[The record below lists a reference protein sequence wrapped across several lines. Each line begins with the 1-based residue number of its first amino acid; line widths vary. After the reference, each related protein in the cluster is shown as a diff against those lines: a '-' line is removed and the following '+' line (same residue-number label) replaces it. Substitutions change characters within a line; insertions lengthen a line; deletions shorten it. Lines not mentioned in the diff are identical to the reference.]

1 MSATVL
7 PPELAPPITIHSCP
21 SCSHWLP
28 DGTLA
33 CPDCQTLTYG
43 QHLGAL
49 ATAAQQLEQEQKW
62 AEARDRWR
70 SALMWLPE
78 NTSQAASI
86 QQHIA
91 AIEERL
97 RAADSRKARWTKRL
111 GPFAPVAFFLLKAKS
126 ALFFLFKLKFLLG
139 IVGFFGIYWA
149 IFGWQFA
156 VGFTLTIFIHEMG
169 HYIAAKRRGLKVDLP
184 MFMPGL
190 GAYVRWYGLGVSRQD
205 LAGIA
210 LAGPMFGLG
219 AALGCW
225 ALFWGTHLAIFLVI
239 ANVTAWLN
247 VLNLIATFWLDG
259 AKATFALSR
268 LQRVMVAVTCVIFFV
283 LTSARDPFDYGNI
296 NNHYIFL
303 LVAATMGWRCFTND
317 APEEPHTA
325 TLTYYIG
332 LLLVLGL
339 VLHMTGMKLAQIPE
353 LSPQY
358 RIH

>member
-7 PPELAPPITIHSCP
+7 PPEPAPPIIIHSCP

-43 QHLGAL
+43 QHLGTL
-49 ATAAQQLEQEQKW
+49 AAAAQQLEQEQKW
-62 AEARDRWR
+62 VEARDQWR

-78 NTSQAASI
+78 DTRQAAGI

-91 AIEERL
+91 EIDQRL
-97 RAADSRKARWTKRL
+97 RSSEDSKARWTKRL
-111 GPFAPVAFFLLKAKS
+111 GPFAPVALFLLKAKS

-139 IVGFFGIYWA
+139 IVGFFGLYWA

-190 GAYVRWYGLGVSRQD
+190 GAYVRWYGLGVSRED

-210 LAGPMFGLG
+210 LAGPLFGLG
-219 AALGCW
+219 AALSCW
-225 ALFWGTHLAIFLVI
+225 ALFWGTHLAIFLVL

-268 LQRVMVAVTCVIFFV
+268 MQRVMVAVTCVIFFV
-283 LTSARDPFDYGNI
+283 LTSARDAFEYGNI

-303 LVAATMGWRCFTND
+303 LIAATMGWRCFTND
-317 APEEPHTA
+317 APDEPHTA

-332 LLLVLGL
+332 LLLVLGM
-339 VLHMTGMKLAQIPE
+339 VLHLTGMRLALLPE